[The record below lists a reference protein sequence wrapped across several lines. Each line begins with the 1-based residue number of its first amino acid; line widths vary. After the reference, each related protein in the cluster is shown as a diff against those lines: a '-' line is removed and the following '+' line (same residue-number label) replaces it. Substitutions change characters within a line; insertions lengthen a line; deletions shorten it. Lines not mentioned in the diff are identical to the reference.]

1 MKWDLFETV
10 CFSRI
15 HLCQGRFREWSVWP
29 HLRCCVTWLIEVS
42 WTPGLRPWDHFTRW
56 PTSST
61 LHHLHHLSIST
72 VPYWSPQLWQS
83 GLFKLLKKQLVAVG
97 LGIKNL
103 YICSKYVFLW
113 SIMTYSC
120 MSYVCLF
127 QWFSGESHAE
137 GLGANCGPVYSR
149 SVDVSEFSAEVCWD
163 PSGSWSSWG
172 PEGCCGCSGVTAWSS
187 CSAGAGLHGVSLT
200 TGGLQFSSQFFSFA
214 ALTFQI

>member
-61 LHHLHHLSIST
+61 LHHLSIST

-103 YICSKYVFLW
+103 YICSKYVFIPVIQWRVSCWRTGGELW
-113 SIMTYSC
+113 PS
-120 MSYVCLF
+120 LF
-127 QWFSGESHAE
+127 EISGRVGVFCRSL
-137 GLGANCGPVYSR
+137 LGPFR
-149 SVDVSEFSAEVCWD
+149 LLR
-163 PSGSWSSWG
+163 SWG
-172 PEGCCGCSGVTAWSS
+172 LLWMLWRYCLVILFCRCWTSWRQSYHRWAAVLLSVFQLCCINISDLKG
-187 CSAGAGLHGVSLT
+187 
-200 TGGLQFSSQFFSFA
+200 
-214 ALTFQI
+214 